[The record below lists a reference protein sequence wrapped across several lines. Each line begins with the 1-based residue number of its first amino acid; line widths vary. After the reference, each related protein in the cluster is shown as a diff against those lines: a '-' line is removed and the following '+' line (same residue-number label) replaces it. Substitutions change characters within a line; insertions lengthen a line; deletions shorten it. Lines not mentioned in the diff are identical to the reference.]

1 MRWAKFL
8 MNSEYQTHYPD
19 PYVAVG
25 ALCLFLTIP
34 WVGLQCVIVALPGH
48 THLLF
53 VLDSADR
60 DFQFNSTNKQKNK

>member
-8 MNSEYQTHYPD
+8 MNSGYQTHYPD

-48 THLLF
+48 THCS
-53 VLDSADR
+53 DSAIP
-60 DFQFNSTNKQKNK
+60 NSLAVGLTL